1 MTDPKTDLKAELG
14 KTLDILRRLRDEA
27 RTQVHLGGM
36 DAKDRWNKL
45 EPRIEDVLGQ
55 AARDVTEATRTVVDD
70 TVTALREFT
79 ASLRK

>member
-1 MTDPKTDLKAELG
+1 MTDPKTDLKAELS
-14 KTLDILRRLRDEA
+14 KTLDLLRRLRDEA

-45 EPRIEDVLGQ
+45 EPRIEDALGQ
-55 AARDVTEATRTVVDD
+55 AARNVTDATRTVVDD
-70 TVTALREFT
+70 TVSALREFT